1 MTTWSFDQVVD
12 PYSRVKIDWAYKN
25 AGIQSST
32 GFPDV
37 TVRWLGKER
46 LMCGGE
52 TLVVEQAALSQS
64 KFKSIT

>member
-1 MTTWSFDQVVD
+1 MVD
-12 PYSRVKIDWAYKN
+12 PHSQLMLDWAYKN

-37 TVRWLGKER
+37 TVRWEGKEK

-52 TLVVEQAALSQS
+52 TLVVDY
-64 KFKSIT
+64 

>member
-1 MTTWSFDQVVD
+1 MVD
-12 PYSRVKIDWAYKN
+12 PHSRVMIDWAYKN

-37 TVRWLGKER
+37 TVRWEGKEK

-52 TLVVEQAALSQS
+52 TLVVDY
-64 KFKSIT
+64 

>member
-1 MTTWSFDQVVD
+1 MIYMMNTFFQVVEAH
-12 PYSRVKIDWAYKN
+12 RMVMIDWAYKN

-37 TVRWLGKER
+37 TVRWEGKER

-52 TLVVEQAALSQS
+52 TLVVDY
-64 KFKSIT
+64 